1 MLTSPGATAVAKPG
15 VVCPVDSM
23 ESTVAS
29 VEIHVARLV
38 TFLLEPSLYPATALN
53 WVAAPTPTVTAVGDI
68 ERDVTT
74 AVEVTVR
81 LVDPLMPPNEALTVA
96 VPEAIPVASPG
107 AACPVDSTEATVVFD
122 DDHVAEV
129 VTSFVELS
137 L

>member
-23 ESTVAS
+23 ASTVAS
-29 VEIHVARLV
+29 VEIHVARVV

-74 AVEVTVR
+74 AVAVTVR
-81 LVDPLMPPNEALTVA
+81 LVDPLMLSNVALTFA
-96 VPEAIPVASPG
+96 VPDDMPVAKPG
-107 AACPVDSTEATVVFD
+107 LACPVDSTDATLEFE
-122 DDHVAEV
+122 DDHVAVV